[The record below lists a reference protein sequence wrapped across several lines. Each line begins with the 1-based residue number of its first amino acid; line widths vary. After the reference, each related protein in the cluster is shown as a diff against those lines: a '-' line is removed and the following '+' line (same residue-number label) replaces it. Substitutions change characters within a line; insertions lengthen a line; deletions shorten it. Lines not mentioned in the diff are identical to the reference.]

1 MVNLKAWNSLSKEY
15 QAILRYGCMAASL
28 RAIAFYEGD
37 SARSI
42 QKFKDKGV
50 EIYPL
55 PKEELAKLEKL
66 AGQYCIMKAK
76 ESKAYAEVLKS
87 QMEYLKQYKEWR
99 DMSGDFGFGRT
110 PTYVDTCS
118 CRTEKNG
125 ILTL

>member
-1 MVNLKAWNSLSKEY
+1 
-15 QAILRYGCMAASL
+15 MAASL

-37 SARSI
+37 SAKAI

-87 QMEYLKQYKEWR
+87 QMEYLSQYKEWR

-110 PTYVDTCS
+110 PTYVDNVLA
-118 CRTEKNG
+118 ELKKMG
-125 ILTL
+125 Y